1 MMDERGTGSKE
12 IEFGKLLQKVDT
24 IGDSID
30 DIWSSLK
37 SYHCEFHAGLDA
49 MDKRRFDGDEKLNNE
64 IEKIKTEMWIQKLSL
79 GKIIGILIAV
89 QSILLIAIQL
99 WLGGK
104 INV

>member
-1 MMDERGTGSKE
+1 M
-12 IEFGKLLQKVDT
+12 V
-24 IGDSID
+24 DSID

-49 MDKRRFDGDEKLNNE
+49 MDKRRFDGDEKLTSEIKKGDEKLNNE

-79 GKIIGILIAV
+79 GKIVGILIAV
-89 QSILLIAIQL
+89 QSVLLIAIQL

>member
-1 MMDERGTGSKE
+1 MDERSSGSKE

-24 IGDSID
+24 IGNSID
-30 DIWSSLK
+30 DLWSNLK
-37 SYHCEFHAGLDA
+37 SYHGEFHAGLDA
-49 MDKRRFDGDEKLNNE
+49 MDKRRFDGDDKLNNE

-89 QSILLIAIQL
+89 QSALLIAIQL